1 MKNRIL
7 IVSLL
12 IISQIGYTQTLEET
26 TNWIENNAGAPN
38 SLFSNTI
45 AYNTQTSKLL
55 LYKNYSAPFK
65 FRKVT
70 EIDPKD
76 VSSISL
82 YEASK
87 KGGLRGILIN
97 FKTGGSNTRIYL
109 ANNDTRVTKVNTV
122 EEKKMKYLPILAEG
136 NLDHAKRI
144 KKHYIDLFQQ
154 LGFDV
159 KDGDT
164 LTLTKL

>member
-7 IVSLL
+7 ILCLL
-12 IISQIGYTQTLEET
+12 IIGQIGYSQTIEET
-26 TNWIENNAGAPN
+26 SNWIENNAGAPN
-38 SLFSNTI
+38 NLFSNTI
-45 AYNTQTSKLL
+45 AYNAQTNRLL

-82 YEASK
+82 YKAEK
-87 KGGLRGILIN
+87 KGGLGGILLH
-97 FKTGGSNTRIYL
+97 FKNGGSNTKIYL
-109 ANNDTRVTKVNTV
+109 ANNDIKVNKVSKV
-122 EEKKMKYLPILAEG
+122 EEKQMFAFPILAEG
-136 NLDHAKRI
+136 GLDHTKRI
-144 KKHYIDLFQQ
+144 KKYYINLFHQ
-154 LGFDV
+154 LGIDV

-164 LTLTKL
+164 F

>member
-7 IVSLL
+7 ITAFL
-12 IISQIGYTQTLEET
+12 IISQISYTQTLEET
-26 TNWIENNAGAPN
+26 SNWIENNAGAPN
-38 SLFSNTI
+38 KLFSNTI
-45 AYNTQTSKLL
+45 AYNSQTNRLL

-82 YEASK
+82 YKENK
-87 KGGLRGILIN
+87 KGGLGGILLN
-97 FKTGGSNTRIYL
+97 FKKGGSNTKIYL
-109 ANNDTRVTKVNTV
+109 ANNDTRITKVNKV
-122 EEKKMKYLPILAEG
+122 EEKQMYAFPIMAEG
-136 NLDHAKRI
+136 NLDHSKRI
-144 KKHYIDLFQQ
+144 KKYYINLFHQ
-154 LGFDV
+154 LGITV

-164 LTLTKL
+164 F

>member
-1 MKNRIL
+1 MKNSIL
-7 IVSLL
+7 ITAFL
-12 IISQIGYTQTLEET
+12 IIGQIIYSQSLEET
-26 TNWIENNAGAPN
+26 SNWIENNAGAPN

-45 AYNTQTSKLL
+45 AYNANSKRLM

-82 YEASK
+82 YKATK
-87 KGGLRGILIN
+87 KGDLGGILLN
-97 FKTGGSNTRIYL
+97 FKKGGSNTKIYL
-109 ANNDTRVTKVNTV
+109 ANNSTKVSKVNKV
-122 EEKKMKYLPILAEG
+122 EEKKMYAFPIMAEG

-144 KKHYIDLFQQ
+144 KKQYINLFQQ
-154 LGFDV
+154 LGVTV

-164 LTLTKL
+164 F

>member
-1 MKNRIL
+1 MKNKIF
-7 IVSLL
+7 L
-12 IISQIGYTQTLEET
+12 IILFIVSQIGYTQSLEET
-26 TNWIENNAGAPN
+26 SNWIENNAGAPN
-38 SLFSNTI
+38 NLFSNTI
-45 AYNTQTSKLL
+45 AYNSQTNKLL

-82 YEASK
+82 YEANK
-87 KGGLRGILIN
+87 KGGLRGILLN
-97 FKTGGSNTRIYL
+97 FKKGGSNTKIYL
-109 ANNDTRVTKVNTV
+109 ANNNTKVTKVNKV
-122 EEKKMKYLPILAEG
+122 EEIQMYAFPIMAEG

-144 KKHYIDLFQQ
+144 KKYYINLFQQ
-154 LGFDV
+154 LGINV

-164 LTLTKL
+164 F

>member
-1 MKNRIL
+1 MKNTI
-7 IVSLL
+7 L
-12 IISQIGYTQTLEET
+12 IISFLILSHICFSQTLQET
-26 TNWIENNAGAPN
+26 ANWIENNAGAPN
-38 SLFSNTI
+38 NLFSNTI
-45 AYNTQTSKLL
+45 AYNSQTNRLL

-82 YEASK
+82 YEANK
-87 KGGLRGILIN
+87 KSGLRGILLH
-97 FKTGGSNTRIYL
+97 FKTGGSNTKIYL
-109 ANNDTRVTKVNTV
+109 ANNDTRVTKVNKA
-122 EEKKMKYLPILAEG
+122 EEKQMYAFPIMAEG

-144 KKHYIDLFQQ
+144 KKYYINLFQQ
-154 LGFDV
+154 LGITV

-164 LTLTKL
+164 L

>member
-7 IVSLL
+7 IVTFL
-12 IISQIGYTQTLEET
+12 IISQISYSQTLEET
-26 TNWIENNAGAPN
+26 SNWIENNAGAPN

-45 AYNTQTSKLL
+45 AYNTQTNKLL

-82 YEASK
+82 YETNK

-97 FKTGGSNTRIYL
+97 FKTGGSNAKIYL
-109 ANNDTRVTKVNTV
+109 ANNNTRVTKVNKV
-122 EEKKMKYLPILAEG
+122 EEAKMKFLPILAEG

-144 KKHYIDLFQQ
+144 KKYYINLFQQ
-154 LGFDV
+154 LGVTV

-164 LTLTKL
+164 F

>member
-1 MKNRIL
+1 LKNKFFF
-7 IVSLL
+7 VSLL
-12 IISQIGYTQTLEET
+12 IISQFGYSQTLDET

-45 AYNTQTSKLL
+45 VYNQQTSKLL

-82 YEASK
+82 YNSTK
-87 KGGLRGILIN
+87 KGSLGGILLH
-97 FKTGGSNTRIYL
+97 FKQGGSNTKIYL
-109 ANNDTRVTKVNTV
+109 ANNSTKINKVNKV
-122 EEKKMKYLPILAEG
+122 EEIQMFALPILAEG
-136 NLDHAKRI
+136 GLDHKTRI
-144 KKHYIDLFQQ
+144 KKYYINLFQQ
-154 LGFDV
+154 LGIAV

-164 LTLTKL
+164 F

>member
-7 IVSLL
+7 IVTFL
-12 IISQIGYTQTLEET
+12 IISQIIYSQSLEET
-26 TNWIENNAGAPN
+26 SNWIENNAGAPN
-38 SLFSNTI
+38 NLFSNTI
-45 AYNTQTSKLL
+45 AYNAQTNRLL

-82 YEASK
+82 YEANK
-87 KGGLRGILIN
+87 KSGLSGILLH
-97 FKTGGSNTRIYL
+97 FKKGGSNTKIYL
-109 ANNDTRVTKVNTV
+109 ANNDTRVTKVNKV
-122 EEKKMKYLPILAEG
+122 EEKQMYTFPIMAEG

-144 KKHYIDLFQQ
+144 KKYYINLFQQ
-154 LGFDV
+154 LGV
-159 KDGDT
+159 TVVDGDT
-164 LTLTKL
+164 L

>member
-7 IVSLL
+7 IVAFL
-12 IISQIGYTQTLEET
+12 IISQIIYSQSLEET
-26 TNWIENNAGAPN
+26 SNWIENNAGAPN

-45 AYNTQTSKLL
+45 AYNSQTNKLL

-82 YEASK
+82 YKANK
-87 KGGLRGILIN
+87 KGSLGGIILN
-97 FKTGGSNTRIYL
+97 FKKGGSNTKIYL
-109 ANNDTRVTKVNTV
+109 ANNDTKINKVNKV
-122 EEKKMKYLPILAEG
+122 EEKQMFAFPILAEG
-136 NLDHAKRI
+136 GLDHTKRI
-144 KKHYIDLFQQ
+144 KWYYLNLFQH
-154 LGFDV
+154 LGIAV

-164 LTLTKL
+164 L